1 MVLAVMTM
9 QHKAAVLAAVRVEIR
24 LLEQALAILHPL
36 LHLKEI
42 TAARALGAVS
52 FQVVAVVAQV
62 QPVLAGQAVMAALA
76 ALEQHLLLLAHRS
89 LGLAVAVA
97 EANLLLA
104 LAALVVAVLAAVLVL
119 LERITQVEAVAAA
132 VRLALETV
140 AAVVLAL

>member
-1 MVLAVMTM
+1 M

>member
-76 ALEQHLLLLAHRS
+76 ALERHLLLLAHR
-89 LGLAVAVA
+89 
-97 EANLLLA
+97 
-104 LAALVVAVLAAVLVL
+104 
-119 LERITQVEAVAAA
+119 
-132 VRLALETV
+132 
-140 AAVVLAL
+140 

>member
-1 MVLAVMTM
+1 MTM